1 MEIVVRKIHLVDL
14 SQLQKIGISTFS
26 ETFAEHNTKEDLE
39 KYLKE
44 SFASEKLSAELA
56 NPNASF
62 YFAVLNEEVIGYL
75 KINFGNAQT
84 ELKDNKSVE
93 IERIYVLQAYQ
104 GKKIGQLLYNKAIE
118 IAREYKAS
126 YVWLGVWEENHK
138 ALQFYKKNGFV
149 PFDTHIFKLGND
161 EQTDIMMK
169 KAFFIIISVCSSLP
183 SLKICVS
190 NGTKPFFL

>member
-1 MEIVVRKIHLVDL
+1 MEILVKKSSIKDL
-14 SQLQKIGISTFS
+14 AQLQKIGISTFS

-44 SFASEKLSAELA
+44 SFAADKLIAELE
-56 NPNASF
+56 NPDAAF
-62 YFAVLNEEVIGYL
+62 YFAEVDDTVIGYL

-93 IERIYVLQAYQ
+93 IERIYVLQAYH
-104 GKKIGQLLYNKAIE
+104 GKKIGQLLFNKAIE
-118 IAREYKAS
+118 IAKEHQAH

-149 PFDTHIFKLGND
+149 QFDTHIFKLGND

-169 KAFFIIISVCSSLP
+169 LAL
-183 SLKICVS
+183 
-190 NGTKPFFL
+190 

>member
-1 MEIVVRKIHLVDL
+1 MMEIVVRKIHLVDL

-169 KAFFIIISVCSSLP
+169 KAL
-183 SLKICVS
+183 
-190 NGTKPFFL
+190 